1 MISTQTSTSA
11 TEATTNILGELQE
24 TTFVGY
30 TSHYKASIHTFNGA
44 HHPALMRLVCRL
56 RDEAFRNVGIRM
68 SDSLRIEQAD
78 TDGTCHQLIVW
89 DNTNHAILGGY
100 RYAIGRSALPHRLPL
115 SHYYALSQHFIDDFL
130 PHGIELSRT
139 FINIRYQQHNNPQS
153 IYALDSLWEGLAH
166 IINDHHARYLFGR
179 VSFYPTLGDR
189 ATNLLIGFMRHAFA
203 PSDDLIVAHQP
214 LDIGISGRSFNR
226 IFKSSDPSS
235 NYRTLLRLVHTM
247 GQRIPP
253 IITSYMRLSPSL
265 HTYDAYLNNELG
277 GITEA
282 AILLDTADLYP
293 SVEKRYNIHST
304 TRPTNIIQQHNVPLA
319 CNTLTQ

>member
-139 FINIRYQQHNNPQS
+139 FII
-153 IYALDSLWEGLAH
+153 
-166 IINDHHARYLFGR
+166 
-179 VSFYPTLGDR
+179 
-189 ATNLLIGFMRHAFA
+189 AF
-203 PSDDLIVAHQP
+203 
-214 LDIGISGRSFNR
+214 
-226 IFKSSDPSS
+226 
-235 NYRTLLRLVHTM
+235 
-247 GQRIPP
+247 
-253 IITSYMRLSPSL
+253 
-265 HTYDAYLNNELG
+265 
-277 GITEA
+277 
-282 AILLDTADLYP
+282 
-293 SVEKRYNIHST
+293 YNIEGNNFLISIKKALFQGLYKNE
-304 TRPTNIIQQHNVPLA
+304 RN
-319 CNTLTQ
+319 LT